1 MKSQKDSIVIRF
13 KNLTKMF
20 GSFTA
25 VSNISLDIHRGE
37 IVGFL
42 GPNGAGKST
51 TMKMMARLIKPTHG
65 EIWIRT
71 NGNLEKLTSR
81 NKDRLLNN
89 LGFLIEN
96 PAFYEDRT
104 PRQVLRYFALLK
116 GYPKDLVNE
125 RIEDVIKMIGMGEW
139 LDVKIGKFSKGMRQ
153 KIGVISAIVHDPD
166 FIVLDEPHTGLDPQ
180 ARKELRAFILKLKKM
195 GKTIFLSSHL
205 LYEVSEIADRI
216 AIISNGSIVAC
227 DTLENLEMMMKQSII
242 HVELLNDANTDDTP
256 TDPSAGNGFTNNV
269 TNMKRTLEPYINGIG
284 TPNHGIRYNSEM
296 RRYEVHF
303 DGTEA
308 NQYEIL
314 KSLLDSGFRVIDYSV
329 PKAGLLEDVYMNFLS
344 PTEVAEQ

>member
-1 MKSQKDSIVIRF
+1 
-13 KNLTKMF
+13 
-20 GSFTA
+20 
-25 VSNISLDIHRGE
+25 
-37 IVGFL
+37 
-42 GPNGAGKST
+42 
-51 TMKMMARLIKPTHG
+51 
-65 EIWIRT
+65 
-71 NGNLEKLTSR
+71 
-81 NKDRLLNN
+81 
-89 LGFLIEN
+89 
-96 PAFYEDRT
+96 
-104 PRQVLRYFALLK
+104 
-116 GYPKDLVNE
+116 
-125 RIEDVIKMIGMGEW
+125 
-139 LDVKIGKFSKGMRQ
+139 
-153 KIGVISAIVHDPD
+153 
-166 FIVLDEPHTGLDPQ
+166 
-180 ARKELRAFILKLKKM
+180 M

-205 LYEVSEIADRI
+205 LYEVSEIADKI

-256 TDPSAGNGFTNNV
+256 TDPIDGNRFTNNV

-284 TPNHGIRYNSEM
+284 TPNHTVRYNSEM

-329 PKAGLLEDVYMNFLS
+329 PKAGLLEDVYMSFLS